1 MTVFLDWHPSSH
13 NSQRLYEQRTLF
25 IEQILL
31 NPRKAFEQLESE
43 WNFGKVSEVWDDFI
57 FDNIIRPVLDQT
69 LSLKLADSINTY
81 SVINHLLFLPY
92 IRREENPTR
101 FRRAFWNI
109 NTYGLR
115 IANKLNLSS

>member
-1 MTVFLDWHPSSH
+1 MTDFLDWHPSSH
-13 NSQRLYEQRTLF
+13 NSQKLYELRNKLIQ
-25 IEQILL
+25 QILL
-31 NPRKAFEQLESE
+31 NPRKAFEQLECK

-109 NTYGLR
+109 NTYG
-115 IANKLNLSS
+115 